1 MFKKSK
7 ISKNKINSIKLDEED
22 KDINLHDDINIEI
35 CDKNDKINESDKDKD
50 KSILDQNLS
59 EKTLHINQSNI
70 DIDKI
75 KSEIDKKYKKSHK
88 GISVRSF
95 EKEDKIIL
103 QFKKDDK
110 KESTVKKNFVSE
122 ILLKEAKNPD
132 EKQKLLG
139 IKREEVDRIKEEKK
153 KGLIEMHK
161 ELFSLPKF
169 LEAQP
174 MTKSDHVD
182 NLLKLSTA
190 GLIEVPLPLE
200 QKMKTNEETDNNDK
214 KEVIVFDHKL
224 AEELDYLKVLKKIGP
239 SYAKGYKNDLSHKK
253 IIKLNNVFE
262 NVFGENSRKK
272 KLMREKIIMENRKM
286 EGNM

>member
-7 ISKNKINSIKLDEED
+7 ITKNKINSIRFEED
-22 KDINLHDDINIEI
+22 DNELNLHDDLKLENSV
-35 CDKNDKINESDKDKD
+35 KNNKINESD
-50 KSILDQNLS
+50 SNIIDQNLN
-59 EKTLHINQSNI
+59 EKNSQINQSNI

-75 KSEIDKKYKKSHK
+75 KSEIDKKYKKSNR
-88 GISVRSF
+88 GISVKSF
-95 EKEDKIIL
+95 EKEDKVIL
-103 QFKKDDK
+103 QFKKEDK

-139 IKREEVDRIKEEKK
+139 IKREDLDRMKEEKK

-174 MTKSDHVD
+174 MTKNDHVE

-200 QKMKTNEETDNNDK
+200 QKMKTIEETDNDK

-253 IIKLNNVFE
+253 IVKLNNVFE

-272 KLMREKIIMENRKM
+272 KLMREKVIMENRKM
-286 EGNM
+286 EGDL